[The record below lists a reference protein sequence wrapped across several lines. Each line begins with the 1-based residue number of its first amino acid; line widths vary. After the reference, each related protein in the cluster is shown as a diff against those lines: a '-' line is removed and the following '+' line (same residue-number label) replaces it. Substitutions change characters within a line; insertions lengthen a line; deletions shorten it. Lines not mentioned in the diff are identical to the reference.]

1 MNMIRRIIRRDSA
14 EHQSYLDA
22 RFNDKDSSTKSFL
35 FDGHRWQYLHS
46 SFDDD
51 GEYDVITRPG
61 EKAGDRVRDARREA
75 LRDRFAMAALQGD
88 WAAAKETS
96 AIVRVH
102 GDLGLSASL
111 YYRMADAMLAARNK
125 PKKDE

>member
-1 MNMIRRIIRRDSA
+1 MIRRIIRRDSA

-35 FDGHRWQYLHS
+35 FDGHRWAYSYS

-61 EKAGDRVRDARREA
+61 EKGGDQIRDVQRKA
-75 LRDRFAMAALQGD
+75 LRDQFAMAAMQGD
-88 WAAAKETS
+88 WAAEKGTS
-96 AIVRVH
+96 AIVRVR
-102 GDLGLSASL
+102 GDLWLAASL
-111 YYRMADAMLAARNK
+111 YYRMADAMLDARK
-125 PKKDE
+125 EKK

>member
-1 MNMIRRIIRRDSA
+1 MSTIRRIIRRDSA
-14 EHQSYLDA
+14 EHKPYLDA

-61 EKAGDRVRDARREA
+61 EKAGDWVRDARREA
-75 LRDRFAMAALQGD
+75 LRDQFAMAAMQGD
-88 WAAAKETS
+88 WASRGSDELITDYQKAAQ
-96 AIVRVH
+96 I
-102 GDLGLSASL
+102 
-111 YYRMADAMLAARNK
+111 YYRMADAMLAARK
-125 PKKDE
+125 EKK